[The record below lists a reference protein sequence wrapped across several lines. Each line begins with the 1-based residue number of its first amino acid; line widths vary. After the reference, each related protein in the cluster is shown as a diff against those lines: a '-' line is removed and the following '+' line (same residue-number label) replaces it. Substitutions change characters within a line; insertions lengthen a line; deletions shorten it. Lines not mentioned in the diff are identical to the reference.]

1 MKGVNVIYLDMMK
14 KYIFLYKYYILYV
27 VDLIIFFIDF
37 LKKRDIINIIYLI
50 VIVCL

>member
-14 KYIFLYKYYILYV
+14 KYIFLYKYFI
-27 VDLIIFFIDF
+27 DLIIFFIDF